1 MTHSTSKHD
10 TTSVSANAEDVS
22 PTTSESSGDI
32 DSIFHKSRVI
42 NNSDENITIRP
53 IEILATYDIQECNTE
68 NASWGLRDPNFDVH
82 DGCRHLSEDD
92 PIPPISTVGKRES
105 IDDTPMAISTRHYVR
120 CESPDLVGDIYV
132 PFGIEDDEIHD
143 AREELSDLEPLIGEQ
158 SIEDNLTFDVNTT
171 MLAEEVDNV
180 DIDRNTI
187 RLQEDMS
194 DSIFENAGIIDFPL
208 RKVAHKS
215 PQTFDLLGKV
225 FNDDYVIHIGV
236 LATLGVM
243 ASAILSFTDP
253 ISIGTGI
260 IGMTIPTVLF
270 VVFVVFSNV
279 YKNIKNEEKVMNTHA
294 TIAEYPYQTERP
306 DDARTVVDEHESED
320 STEQITV
327 EADVDTDAEVCR
339 FVSIDG
345 DSEWNVDLDNGL
357 MTDELTMFFES
368 IGGEKVDEQF
378 VVVKR
383 STPTE
388 HSVETNTANVY
399 LAPPEI

>member
-22 PTTSESSGDI
+22 PTTSGNSGDI

-42 NNSDENITIRP
+42 NNSDENITLRP

-68 NASWGLRDPNFDVH
+68 NASWGLRDPNFDI
-82 DGCRHLSEDD
+82 GECRHLSEDD
-92 PIPPISTVGKRES
+92 PIPPISTVGKREN

-132 PFGIEDDEIHD
+132 PFGIEDGGIHD
-143 AREELSDLEPLIGEQ
+143 AREALSDLEPLIGEQ

-180 DIDRNTI
+180 DIDRNSI

-194 DSIFENAGIIDFPL
+194 DSILENAGIIDFPL
-208 RKVAHKS
+208 RKVAHRS
-215 PQTFDLLGKV
+215 PQTFNLLGKI
-225 FNDDYVIHIGV
+225 FNNDYVLHMGA
-236 LATLGVM
+236 LSMLGVIIP
-243 ASAILSFTDP
+243 AFLSFTGS
-253 ISIGTGI
+253 ISMGMGI
-260 IGMTIPTVLF
+260 IGMTISTVLC
-270 VVFVVFSNV
+270 VVFMVFSKA

-327 EADVDTDAEVCR
+327 EADVDTDANVCR

-345 DSEWNVDLDNGL
+345 DLEWNVDLDNGL

-368 IGGEKVDEQF
+368 IGSEKVGEQF

-388 HSVETNTANVY
+388 HSVETNTPNVY
-399 LAPPEI
+399 LSPPEI